1 MNKTKKAIRRLFIRT
16 FSRKFF
22 QPFFKKL
29 HWVSLRGM
37 NYGGGHSPH
46 DSGEIYLL
54 NYIKKRTNSK
64 TINILDVGANLGQ
77 YALLANNIFKTNCII
92 YSFEPTELA
101 FKKLKKNTISFGNI
115 KPINKGV
122 GDFNGETQIFYDGEA
137 SVQSSIVKDDVLKY
151 SETIE
156 LVTIDDFC
164 KTNNIQ
170 KITILKLD
178 VEGYE
183 YQSLMGAS
191 SSINNIDY
199 IQFEFGNKQVS
210 SRHFLS
216 DFITLLD
223 SFKIYRLIQNGLIEI
238 DSNPI
243 NEIFQTSNYV
253 AINKKILGFNTD

>member
-1 MNKTKKAIRRLFIRT
+1 MKKTKKAIRKLFVRT

-29 HWVSLRGM
+29 HWISLRGM

-46 DSGEIYLL
+46 DSGEIHLL
-54 NYIKKRTNSK
+54 NYIKKRTNNNPV
-64 TINILDVGANLGQ
+64 IILDVGANIGQ
-77 YALLANNIFKTNCII
+77 YALLANDIFKTNCII
-92 YSFEPTELA
+92 HSFEPTELA
-101 FKKLKKNTISFGNI
+101 FKKLKKNTQNFKNI
-115 KPINKGV
+115 NLINKGI
-122 GDFNGETQIFYDGEA
+122 GDFNGETKIFYDGKG
-137 SVQSSIVKDDVLKY
+137 SVQSSIIEDDFLKY

-164 KTNNIQ
+164 KINNIQ

-183 YQSLMGAS
+183 YQSLMGALN
-191 SSINNIDY
+191 SINNIDY

-216 DFITLLD
+216 DFITLLNN
-223 SFKIYRLIQNGLIEI
+223 FKIHRLIQNGLIEI

-253 AINKKILGFNTD
+253 AINKKVL